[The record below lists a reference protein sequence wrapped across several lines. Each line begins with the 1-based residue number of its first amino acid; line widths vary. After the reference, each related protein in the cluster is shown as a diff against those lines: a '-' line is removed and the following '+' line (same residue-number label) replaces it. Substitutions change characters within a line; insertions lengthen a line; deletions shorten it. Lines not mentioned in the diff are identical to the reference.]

1 MARFFCA
8 RRFFIRSLERPKSIF
23 CNFTPMNVNNLL
35 LRVNDAAAE
44 GGFYADLASAPADI
58 IRPVQTHSCNIGVIG
73 EDGGISDFADTD
85 ALICFRRG
93 MAIGVKTA
101 DCVPVLVFAPD
112 IRAVAAIHA
121 GWKGSLGGIV
131 SRTMEMLADA
141 GADME
146 LIKAAMGP
154 CISGRNYE
162 VSQELAETFATAG
175 FSDCILGGNRPPGRQ
190 PQASAL
196 GRRARRQYHHA
207 AMLHIREQNIPLMA
221 PHPGHSAAPSL
232 MD

>member
-1 MARFFCA
+1 
-8 RRFFIRSLERPKSIF
+8 
-23 CNFTPMNVNNLL
+23 
-35 LRVNDAAAE
+35 
-44 GGFYADLASAPADI
+44 
-58 IRPVQTHSCNIGVIG
+58 
-73 EDGGISDFADTD
+73 
-85 ALICFRRG
+85 

-175 FSDCILGGNRPPGRQ
+175 FSDCILGGNHLDLPAVNRKRLL
-190 PQASAL
+190 SAACAKAISPC
-196 GRRARRQYHHA
+196 RHA
-207 AMLHIREQNIPLMA
+207 AHSRA
-221 PHPGHSAAPSL
+221 KYTPHGAAPGHSAAPSL

>member
-1 MARFFCA
+1 
-8 RRFFIRSLERPKSIF
+8 
-23 CNFTPMNVNNLL
+23 MNVNNLL

-146 LIKAAMGP
+146 LIKAAMGL

-175 FSDCILGGNRPPGRQ
+175 FSDCILGGNHLDLPAVNRKRLLSAGVREGNITMPPCCTFESKIYPSWRRTPGTQQRLL
-190 PQASAL
+190 SWIKAL
-196 GRRARRQYHHA
+196 
-207 AMLHIREQNIPLMA
+207 
-221 PHPGHSAAPSL
+221 
-232 MD
+232 